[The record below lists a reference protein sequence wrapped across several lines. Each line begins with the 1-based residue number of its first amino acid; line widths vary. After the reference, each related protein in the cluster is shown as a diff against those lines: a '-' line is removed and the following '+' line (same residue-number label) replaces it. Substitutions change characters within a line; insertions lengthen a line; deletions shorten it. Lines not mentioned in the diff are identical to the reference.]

1 MKGDDVGVSLAELEN
16 ADFSHRTMSFA
27 DYLHR
32 ILVSC
37 RLLRTKPK
45 RFINCYA
52 HKIM

>member
-45 RFINCYA
+45 TIVTFVDSGS
-52 HKIM
+52 